1 MIDVTSTKDCTDV
14 LNEVASRHTLSGLF
28 NCAGI
33 NPTSLP
39 LTNVTDEYLY
49 VAYHRAWHPM
59 LQVLLKNLLTYCSD
73 LLVNTNLRGTFNMTR
88 AIIPLLAPNA
98 GCSIVNVSS
107 SAGIR
112 ASAGFAIYNM
122 TKFGIIGFSK
132 SMALE
137 LGPQGIRC
145 NVVAPGPIDT
155 PTNAAV
161 VAGKEAIKRQEG
173 NVAMGRLGRPEEVAD
188 VVTFLFGD
196 GARFMNGSVVE
207 VNGGL

>member
-1 MIDVTSTKDCTDV
+1 
-14 LNEVASRHTLSGLF
+14 
-28 NCAGI
+28 
-33 NPTSLP
+33 
-39 LTNVTDEYLY
+39 
-49 VAYHRAWHPM
+49 
-59 LQVLLKNLLTYCSD
+59 
-73 LLVNTNLRGTFNMTR
+73 
-88 AIIPLLAPNA
+88 
-98 GCSIVNVSS
+98 
-107 SAGIR
+107 
-112 ASAGFAIYNM
+112 M